1 MHTSGTHRA
10 HVIAGPAPEHEP
22 LQTGTPQMRRMAA
35 LFNAHRDAVLQDGE
49 AIDAQEPALESAQ
62 TYDPESGA
70 DSAPG
75 THGELDLPMPLL
87 TLAEGEQKQNGGS
100 QKDANGGDGNG
111 GSGGNSNSD
120 SDGGRHPQSN
130 GVVAKPA
137 GTGSTAALASAL
149 FRASNASCA
158 AAVSTPV
165 ASATNNTASPS
176 PQFTPTAALPIPG
189 EIPTTPPQPA
199 HARIEATTG
208 TYAIGALNN
217 AQQAN
222 PLVDSIVS
230 SVADFCA
237 NPAVHSCNPWHIT
250 LPLDPDVLP
259 DCQLSLMLS
268 HFDLTLRFITA
279 APASQQLVLQHA
291 DALRER
297 LEALPGLHEE
307 NRRKIDIIVA

>member
-22 LQTGTPQMRRMAA
+22 LHSGTPQMRRMAA

-49 AIDAQEPALESAQ
+49 AIDAQEPVLASEPAQ
-62 TYDPESGA
+62 THDPESA
-70 DSAPG
+70 SDSPSSA
-75 THGELDLPMPLL
+75 HGELDLPMPPL

-100 QKDANGGDGNG
+100 QQDANGGDGNG
-111 GSGGNSNSD
+111 GNSD
-120 SDGGRHPQSN
+120 SDGGRHPQPN
-130 GVVAKPA
+130 GLVAKPA
-137 GTGSTAALASAL
+137 GTGSIAALASAL

-158 AAVSTPV
+158 AAAST
-165 ASATNNTASPS
+165 ASTSATNNTASPS

-199 HARIEATTG
+199 HARVEATTG
-208 TYAIGALNN
+208 TYALGALNN

-250 LPLDPDVLP
+250 LPLDPEVLP

>member
-1 MHTSGTHRA
+1 MHTSGAHRA
-10 HVIAGPAPEHEP
+10 HVIAGPAPEREP
-22 LQTGTPQMRRMAA
+22 LQTVTPQMRRMAA
-35 LFNAHRDAVLQDGE
+35 LFNAYRDDVLQNGE
-49 AIDAQEPALESAQ
+49 PMDAQEPAHEPAQPHDAESA
-62 TYDPESGA
+62 S
-70 DSAPG
+70 DSPLDAHTEP
-75 THGELDLPMPLL
+75 DLPNPPL

-100 QKDANGGDGNG
+100 QQDTNGGDG
-111 GSGGNSNSD
+111 
-120 SDGGRHPQSN
+120 RSN
-130 GVVAKPA
+130 GDNDSGNHTPPTVHATKPA
-137 GTGSTAALASAL
+137 NSGSTAALASAL
-149 FRASNASCA
+149 FLASNASCA
-158 AAVSTPV
+158 AAASTAAAAKNSP
-165 ASATNNTASPS
+165 ASPS
-176 PQFTPTAALPIPG
+176 PHFTSTATLPAPGAIPSA
-189 EIPTTPPQPA
+189 PPQPV
-199 HARIEATTG
+199 HARVEATTG
-208 TYAIGALNN
+208 THAIGALNH

-268 HFDLTLRFITA
+268 HFDLTLRFTTA
-279 APASQQLVLQHA
+279 DPASQQLVLQHA